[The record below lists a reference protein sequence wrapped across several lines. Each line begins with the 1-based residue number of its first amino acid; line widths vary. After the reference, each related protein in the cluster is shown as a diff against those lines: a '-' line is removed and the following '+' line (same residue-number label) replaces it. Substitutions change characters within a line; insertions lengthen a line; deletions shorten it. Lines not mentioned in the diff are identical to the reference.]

1 MPLCLQ
7 SKRTQLGAARLVAA
21 LACTTAAA
29 VCSAGP
35 REQAKRI
42 HDRLAGTPPSAA
54 VLDSM
59 ATKVAAGNA
68 LGAAMDAMSNPAF
81 YNTTVRELATP
92 WTNRDR
98 SVYADL
104 NDSTA
109 TVIGMVRDDVP
120 FDQVLYGDIVY
131 VGSTAATPVPYS
143 QTDNNHYVELQRNR
157 VDLSSPPT
165 SCGRRSR
172 ACRARRSARP
182 RRPAS

>member
-1 MPLCLQ
+1 MYLSNTGIRATHAAIAALCV
-7 SKRTQLGAARLVAA
+7 VAA
-21 LACTTAAA
+21 AA
-29 VCSAGP
+29 SHAGP

-42 HDRLAGTPPSAA
+42 HDRLAGVPPSAA
-54 VLDSM
+54 VLDRCRRRSRP
-59 ATKVAAGNA
+59 ATRSAPRRQ
-68 LGAAMDAMSNPAF
+68 AMQNPAF

-98 SVYADL
+98 SVYAEL

-131 VGSTAATPVPYS
+131 VGSDSRDARWSTRRPT
-143 QTDNNHYVELQRNR
+143 TTHYLELQQQPRR
-157 VDLSSPPT
+157 PQQHGQPRAR
-165 SCGRRSR
+165 RRSR
-172 ACRARRSARP
+172 ACPARRSAPP